1 MSIYIKKN
9 IITVNDK
16 KYEKLFN
23 HEQGEKYRIIFSE
36 DDYDYIEDEKTI
48 KMLNKEY
55 KILPRLRFALFLLAF
70 ACKIFIIQYILNNYI
85 FEFLNIQK
93 SITLLQS
100 IFLLLL
106 IKFSTGRLVPSR
118 KFTKK
123 MILDIKDLIN

>member
-9 IITVNDK
+9 IITVNGK

-23 HEQGEKYRIIFSE
+23 HEQEKKYRIIFSD
-36 DDYDYIEDEKTI
+36 DDYDYIEDEETI

-55 KILPRLRFALFLLAF
+55 KILPRLRFALFLFAF
-70 ACKIFIIQYILNNYI
+70 AYKIFMIQYVFNNYI

-100 IFLLLL
+100 IFILLLV
-106 IKFSTGRLVPSR
+106 KFCIGRLVPSR
-118 KFTKK
+118 KFTKEI
-123 MILDIKDLIN
+123 ILDIKNLIN